1 MKILDFNHCNLPD
14 CKCGWNVLLGGVS
27 DKELN
32 QLRKFLAG
40 KVTADETKY
49 ADKVGTEKF

>member
-40 KVTADETKY
+40 KVYGGRNE
-49 ADKVGTEKF
+49 VRRQGGH